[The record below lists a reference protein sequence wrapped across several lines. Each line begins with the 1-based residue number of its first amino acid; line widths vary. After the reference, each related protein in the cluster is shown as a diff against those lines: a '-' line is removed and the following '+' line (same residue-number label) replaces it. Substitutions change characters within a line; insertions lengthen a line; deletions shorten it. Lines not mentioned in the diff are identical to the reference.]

1 MIAIVIKGIF
11 YRGKANFEIIND
23 RVFKGDEMINANAQL
38 LLEKIQS
45 LSAERIAQVDD
56 FVDFLRLKEQ
66 ERSLTR
72 LSAEI
77 SAPVFTAIWDNPDD
91 EAYNAL

>member
-23 RVFKGDEMINANAQL
+23 RVFKRDEMINANVQL

-45 LSAERIAQVDD
+45 LSAERIAEVDD
-56 FVDFLRLKEQ
+56 FVNFLRLKEQ

-77 SAPVFTAIWDNPDD
+77 SAPVCNAIWDNPDD
-91 EAYNAL
+91 EAYDAL